1 MTNLRIVI
9 VILETICTK
18 TFKICDSIHT
28 NLELTES
35 FKSHKMYMLWCNGGS

>member
-18 TFKICDSIHT
+18 TFKICDPIHT

-35 FKSHKMYMLWCNGGS
+35 FKSYKMYM

>member
-35 FKSHKMYMLWCNGGS
+35 FKSCNGVTEGHKS